1 MWEGI
6 LIALDICKFHIVT
19 FRLTTSY
26 FRRDS
31 FKKKSFLVFDKI
43 RLTFFPFFLSLIDI
57 DL

>member
-19 FRLTTSY
+19 FRLTA
-26 FRRDS
+26 
-31 FKKKSFLVFDKI
+31 FLVFDKI

-57 DL
+57 DLRIDRDPS